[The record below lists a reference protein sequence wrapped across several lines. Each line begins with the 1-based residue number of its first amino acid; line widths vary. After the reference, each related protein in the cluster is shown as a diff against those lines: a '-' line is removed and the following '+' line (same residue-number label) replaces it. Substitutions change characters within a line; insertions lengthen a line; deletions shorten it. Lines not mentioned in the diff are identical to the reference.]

1 MLSCPFCNK
10 TSAFTHS
17 LLLVFL
23 FLIFLVACD
32 TTLGYFSCGV
42 CYLDLIDEL
51 VKRGLPRCERQVAV
65 KFFLSNFKG
74 TGTY

>member
-1 MLSCPFCNK
+1 MLGC
-10 TSAFTHS
+10 
-17 LLLVFL
+17 
-23 FLIFLVACD
+23 
-32 TTLGYFSCGV
+32 FSCGV

-51 VKRGLPRCERQVAV
+51 VKHGLPRCERQVAV

>member
-1 MLSCPFCNK
+1 MLGC
-10 TSAFTHS
+10 
-17 LLLVFL
+17 
-23 FLIFLVACD
+23 
-32 TTLGYFSCGV
+32 FSCGV

-51 VKRGLPRCERQVAV
+51 VKRGLPQCERQVAV